1 MDTTFAD
8 IGLVIVLAAILGI
21 VARMLKQPTITA
33 YLITGIIIAAAGA
46 LGPDS
51 QGILN
56 TMATFGITLLLF
68 LVGLEMRF
76 TGIKSI
82 SKAAVAIG
90 AGQIILTTLMG
101 FGLAKSFGFNSLTSL
116 YIAFS
121 LTISSTI
128 IVVKLL
134 SEKRDLQSLYGRI
147 VVGILI
153 IQDMVAI
160 LMLIILSS
168 LQKGQDSL
176 SLPLI
181 VFSITKGFILVAATL
196 WLGQKVL
203 PWIFEKLARSPEL
216 LFIASVAWALGIAML
231 VSSETIGFSIE
242 IGGFLAG
249 LALARSAEQFQ
260 IDAKVKPLR
269 DFFIVMFFVV
279 LGSSL
284 VVNDLS
290 GLVAPA
296 IVLSL
301 FVLIMNPLI
310 VMIIMGLLGF
320 RRRTSFLTSVNFAL
334 ISEFSLILM
343 AMGLQLGHVDQKA
356 VSLITLVGVITFL
369 ISTYLILNSEKL
381 YNILKPYLKIF
392 ERREPQEELI
402 APASHE
408 DHIILAGAHR
418 LGQRILTALDKKHA
432 LIVEFD
438 PAIVNRLKAEGY
450 QVLFGDITDTEIQDH
465 INFDKAKS
473 IISTIPGLDEN
484 LLILER
490 VKLLKE
496 QKKPAPLFI
505 ATATQEWEAK
515 ILYQEGVDYVILPYF
530 ICGQHI
536 ANLIREVKLDRPML
550 EKLKNDDE
558 KFLTDPKII
567 HKTA

>member
-1 MDTTFAD
+1 MDTTFID

-21 VARMLKQPTITA
+21 VARILKQPTITA
-33 YLITGIIIAAAGA
+33 YIITGIIIAAAGA
-46 LGPDS
+46 LGTDS

-76 TGIKSI
+76 TEIKSI
-82 SKAAVAIG
+82 SKAAITIG
-90 AGQIILTTLMG
+90 IGQIVFTTLVG
-101 FGLAKSFGFNSLTSL
+101 FGLAKLFGFSSLVSL

-121 LTISSTI
+121 LTFSSTI

-147 VVGILI
+147 VVGVLI

-160 LMLIILSS
+160 LMLIILAS
-168 LQKGQDSL
+168 LQKGEASL
-176 SLPLI
+176 GFPLI
-181 VFSITKGFILVAATL
+181 VFSLTKGFILVAATL

-203 PWIFEKLARSPEL
+203 PWLFEKLARSPEL
-216 LFIASVAWALGIAML
+216 LFIASVAWAVGVAML

-284 VVNDLS
+284 VVSDLH
-290 GLVAPA
+290 GVIWPA
-296 IVLSL
+296 IILSL

-310 VMIIMGLLGF
+310 VLIIMGLLGF
-320 RRRTSFLTSVNFAL
+320 RKRTSFLACVNVAL

-343 AMGLQLGHVDQKA
+343 AMGLKLGHVDEKA

-381 YNILKPYLKIF
+381 YNVLKPYLKIF
-392 ERREPQEELI
+392 EKAQPKEELVAPPTQEE
-402 APASHE
+402 HT
-408 DHIILAGAHR
+408 ILAGAHR
-418 LGQRILTALDKKHA
+418 LGQRILTALDKKHV

-438 PAIVNRLKAEGY
+438 PAIVNRLKTEGY

-473 IISTIPGLDEN
+473 IISTIPDLDEN
-484 LLILER
+484 FLILER

-505 ATATQEWEAK
+505 ATAAQEWEAK
-515 ILYQEGVDYVILPYF
+515 ILYREGVDYVILPYF
-530 ICGQHI
+530 ICGQYI
-536 ANLIREVKLDRPML
+536 ANLIREVKLDKPML
-550 EKLKNDDE
+550 EKLKDHDE

-567 HKTA
+567 HKRA